1 MSPCELCTKRIY
13 NVSSVLIDAQSAA
26 RIRKRTIRN
35 KPITNTVIGSH
46 KISKDDD
53 DNDQIDKQT
62 LKLLTKKS
70 KVEQLQPLLTFP
82 LHKLDNKLNEE
93 EEEQGE
99 TMITKERGRRAPTQ
113 RPITP
118 PGLVQSSIIVRKWT
132 FKEKRVAVIVVSSHH
147 QLLRGLISQ
156 QQAMIE
162 FTKLI
167 NNRHCAKRK
176 YLSQENAILLK
187 YYMMAKVT

>member
-1 MSPCELCTKRIY
+1 MHKKNIQCEFSI
-13 NVSSVLIDAQSAA
+13 ID
-26 RIRKRTIRN
+26 RRTIRRKNKKRTIRN

-70 KVEQLQPLLTFP
+70 KVPEQLQPLLTFP

-99 TMITKERGRRAPTQ
+99 TMITKGARKESTN
-113 RPITP
+113 TTTNHS
-118 PGLVQSSIIVRKWT
+118 PGSSSEFHNRQKVDIQG
-132 FKEKRVAVIVVSSHH
+132 KESCGNSGGAHH
-147 QLLRGLISQ
+147 
-156 QQAMIE
+156 
-162 FTKLI
+162 
-167 NNRHCAKRK
+167 
-176 YLSQENAILLK
+176 
-187 YYMMAKVT
+187 